1 MTTPLSPQARAA
13 RLEVLRSEYM
23 AQIIAAAA
31 RHGDPV
37 RVAPYVLTQPGTER
51 HADLEL
57 IEKYAAGR
65 GWQVTR
71 VTFADVGQ
79 PPPLDQRLGFGALC
93 RLAARGYAHGIL
105 AIARPAITTDNETYA
120 QILEHLHVRGVFLA
134 YLPTEHDAPA

>member
-13 RLEVLRSEYM
+13 RLEVLRREYM

-31 RHGDPV
+31 RHSDPV
-37 RVAPYVLTQPGTER
+37 RVAPYALTQSGAER

-57 IEKYAAGR
+57 IEKYAAGM
-65 GWQVTR
+65 GWHLTR

-79 PPPLDQRLGFGALC
+79 PPPLDQRLGFGAAC

-120 QILEHLHVRGVFLA
+120 QVLEHLHLRGVFLA
-134 YLPTEHDAPA
+134 YLPTEHDTPT